1 MVYRKRVYVTIV
13 TIRNK
18 AYKLF
23 VTSTLKKIADK
34 IRLLYD
40 HEIDVES
47 IDESENAPAIIYQK
61 RKGAYSFEIHKL
73 VCV

>member
-13 TIRNK
+13 TIRDK

-40 HEIDVES
+40 QEIDIES
-47 IDESENAPAIIYQK
+47 INESEIAPAIIFRE
-61 RKGAYSFEIHKL
+61 RKGAYSIEIHKL